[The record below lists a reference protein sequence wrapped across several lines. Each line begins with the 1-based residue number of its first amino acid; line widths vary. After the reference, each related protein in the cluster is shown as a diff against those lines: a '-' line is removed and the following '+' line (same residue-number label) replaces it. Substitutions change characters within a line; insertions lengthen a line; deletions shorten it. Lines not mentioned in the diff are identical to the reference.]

1 MSFTLKSLFNF
12 SMIFVDADAD
22 ADLSPRHRSSH
33 LLLSNHQTQIP
44 TNLIQSQSQSQS
56 QTPIQILIQR
66 RNLNIL
72 EETKEV
78 KG

>member
-1 MSFTLKSLFNF
+1 MSFILKSLFNF
-12 SMIFVDADAD
+12 SMIFVDAD

-44 TNLIQSQSQSQS
+44 TSLIQSQSQSQS
-56 QTPIQILIQR
+56 QTPIQILIQH
-66 RNLNIL
+66 RNLSIL

>member
-1 MSFTLKSLFNF
+1 
-12 SMIFVDADAD
+12 MIFVDADAD

-33 LLLSNHQTQIP
+33 LLLSNHQIQIP
-44 TNLIQSQSQSQS
+44 TSLIQSQSQN

-66 RNLNIL
+66 RNLSKL

>member
-1 MSFTLKSLFNF
+1 MSFILKSLFNF
-12 SMIFVDADAD
+12 SMIFVDAD

-44 TNLIQSQSQSQS
+44 TSLIQSQSQSQSQS
-56 QTPIQILIQR
+56 QTPIQILIQH
-66 RNLNIL
+66 RNLSIL

>member
-1 MSFTLKSLFNF
+1 
-12 SMIFVDADAD
+12 MIFVDADAD

-44 TNLIQSQSQSQS
+44 TSLIQSQS

-72 EETKEV
+72 EETKEF

>member
-1 MSFTLKSLFNF
+1 
-12 SMIFVDADAD
+12 MIFVDAD

-44 TNLIQSQSQSQS
+44 TSLIQSQSQSQS

>member
-1 MSFTLKSLFNF
+1 
-12 SMIFVDADAD
+12 MIFVDAD

-44 TNLIQSQSQSQS
+44 TSLIQSQSQSQS
-56 QTPIQILIQR
+56 QTPIQILIQH
-66 RNLNIL
+66 RNLSIL

>member
-1 MSFTLKSLFNF
+1 
-12 SMIFVDADAD
+12 MIFVDAD

-44 TNLIQSQSQSQS
+44 TSLIQSQSQSQS
-56 QTPIQILIQR
+56 QTPLQILIQH
-66 RNLNIL
+66 RNLSIL

>member
-12 SMIFVDADAD
+12 SMIFVYADD
-22 ADLSPRHRSSH
+22 DLSPRHRSSH

-44 TNLIQSQSQSQS
+44 TSLIQSQSQSQS

-66 RNLNIL
+66 RNLSIL
-72 EETKEV
+72 EERKEV

>member
-1 MSFTLKSLFNF
+1 MSFTIKSLFNF
-12 SMIFVDADAD
+12 SLIFVYAD

-44 TNLIQSQSQSQS
+44 TSLIQSQSQSQS

-66 RNLNIL
+66 RNLSIL

>member
-12 SMIFVDADAD
+12 SMIFVDAD

-44 TNLIQSQSQSQS
+44 TSLIQSQSQSQS
-56 QTPIQILIQR
+56 QTPIQILIQH

>member
-12 SMIFVDADAD
+12 SMIFVYDD

-44 TNLIQSQSQSQS
+44 TSLIQSQSQS

-66 RNLNIL
+66 RNLSIL